1 MRPCPRVPCRA
12 GGESKAKGVR
22 GGVDYDP
29 LREYES
35 CVLALLRSSQD
46 PVNLD
51 IPENRRSRHP
61 RFRGAETGPI
71 PSRACPHAVVYLS
84 ELKLECQLDRARS
97 ADLIERVETTISAAG
112 AQTVRQGLRRAP
124 EQGAGQD
131 VGGIAEV
138 WVVQDVEEL
147 GPETKPHLLGDV
159 K

>member
-12 GGESKAKGVR
+12 GGESKAKGLR

-61 RFRGAETGPI
+61 RFRGA
-71 PSRACPHAVVYLS
+71 
-84 ELKLECQLDRARS
+84 
-97 ADLIERVETTISAAG
+97 ETTISAAG

-147 GPETKPHLLGDV
+147 GPETK
-159 K
+159 